1 MIRRPDLSRLTDAE
15 KDALILALLEHLEAA
30 ERRIA
35 ELEARL
41 GEPPKTPDNSSMPP
55 SRGEKAETPARPQRP
70 RRRGRPGSGRPLALA
85 PDREV
90 TFRAEQCPH
99 CAARLAGAEQGLRSV
114 YDRIELPEIRPT
126 VTRVHLYGGTC
137 PCCAN
142 AFTAPTEPGLEPGS
156 PFGRSVEALVIH
168 LHTTHAMGYAR
179 LSGLMAEVFGLV
191 ISEGAIAN
199 ILARTQAPFLA
210 QATVIT
216 EQVRRAEVIGCDETT
231 ARVAGRTHWEWVFVT
246 ALCVLH
252 IIRPRRA
259 KAVVQEILAGHTPR
273 VWVSDRYGAQTG
285 HGTTWQVCL
294 AHFLRDIR
302 YALDGGDDRFARLLK
317 RLILRA
323 LAIGRR
329 RPGLK
334 DSTLRQYLYQL
345 ERRLDEVMAIKP
357 SHAQAVKLR
366 QITAAIRQHLFVFVT
381 DRDVPPTN
389 NDSERTLRPS
399 VVFRK
404 VTNGFRS
411 GWGADAYAAVRS
423 VVSTGRRHGLTPL
436 QAIRATLD
444 GQSVLTLA

>member
-1 MIRRPDLSRLTDAE
+1 MHQRL
-15 KDALILALLEHLEAA
+15 
-30 ERRIA
+30 
-35 ELEARL
+35 
-41 GEPPKTPDNSSMPP
+41 
-55 SRGEKAETPARPQRP
+55 
-70 RRRGRPGSGRPLALA
+70 
-85 PDREV
+85 
-90 TFRAEQCPH
+90 
-99 CAARLAGAEQGLRSV
+99 

-273 VWVSDRYGAQTG
+273 VWVGMAP
-285 HGTTWQVCL
+285 
-294 AHFLRDIR
+294 
-302 YALDGGDDRFARLLK
+302 
-317 RLILRA
+317 
-323 LAIGRR
+323 
-329 RPGLK
+329 RPGTAPPGR
-334 DSTLRQYLYQL
+334 SAWPISCATS
-345 ERRLDEVMAIKP
+345 ATP
-357 SHAQAVKLR
+357 W
-366 QITAAIRQHLFVFVT
+366 TAAMIGS
-381 DRDVPPTN
+381 PAC
-389 NDSERTLRPS
+389 SS
-399 VVFRK
+399 
-404 VTNGFRS
+404 
-411 GWGADAYAAVRS
+411 A
-423 VVSTGRRHGLTPL
+423 
-436 QAIRATLD
+436 
-444 GQSVLTLA
+444 